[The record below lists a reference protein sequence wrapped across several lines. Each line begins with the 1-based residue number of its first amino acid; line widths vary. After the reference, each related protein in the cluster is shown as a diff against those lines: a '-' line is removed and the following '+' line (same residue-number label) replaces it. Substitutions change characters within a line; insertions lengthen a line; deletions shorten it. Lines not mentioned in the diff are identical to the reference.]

1 MWVPE
6 GSLFRS
12 QAAQRVLENT
22 ASQSSRISAA
32 VGGGDLVAKNV
43 VWRAAVFCHSGASM
57 NRYMC
62 QHHLLYIS
70 KMMSQSTYRLQN
82 TLSQI
87 QNSLSLSGLEKC
99 CGPSLSAQNRGS
111 SRRTVPGAA
120 AEKAVAGRWQSR
132 WVMVLQAG
140 CLQAGKGHLGHSA
153 L

>member
-22 ASQSSRISAA
+22 ASQSGRISAA

-70 KMMSQSTYRLQN
+70 KMMSQSTYRLQS
-82 TLSQI
+82 TLPHKFRTA
-87 QNSLSLSGLEKC
+87 SLSLD
-99 CGPSLSAQNRGS
+99 
-111 SRRTVPGAA
+111 
-120 AEKAVAGRWQSR
+120 
-132 WVMVLQAG
+132 
-140 CLQAGKGHLGHSA
+140 
-153 L
+153 